1 MDANVQ
7 ATAGLRIIGDEQA
20 EQILEAVIF
29 ISLITRK

>member
-7 ATAGLRIIGDEQA
+7 ATAGLRIVGDEQAEQA

-29 ISLITRK
+29 ISLT